1 LKRAV
6 VVIAGLT
13 LALASLSACTETP
26 SMNNSY
32 QSGDGTVTEIKPE
45 NRSEPITWSGLANDG
60 SPLGSVN
67 LPGVITVMNF
77 WYASCAPCRAE
88 APDLVELA
96 KEFEGK
102 VQFIG
107 VNVRDSADTANAFK
121 RSFNMDFPSIMDAE
135 SGDVVLAFTGV
146 VTPAAVPTT
155 LVIDR
160 EGRPAA
166 RVLGIAKKTTLRALI
181 TSVIE
186 EGAKD

>member
-1 LKRAV
+1 MRKAV
-6 VVIAGLT
+6 AVLLGAS
-13 LALASLSACTETP
+13 LALSLSACSETP
-26 SMNNSY
+26 SMNTVY

-45 NRSEPITWSGLANDG
+45 NRAAPVTWSGLANDG

-77 WYASCAPCRAE
+77 WYAACVPCRVE
-88 APDLVELA
+88 APDLVELS
-96 KEFEGK
+96 KEFEGQ

-107 VNVRDSADTANAFK
+107 VNVRDRAETANAFK

-135 SGDVVLAFTGV
+135 SGDVVLAFTGI

-166 RVLGIAKKTTLRALI
+166 RVLGLADKSTLRALI
-181 TSVIE
+181 KSVIA
-186 EGAKD
+186 EGQQD

>member
-1 LKRAV
+1 VRKAV

-13 LALASLSACTETP
+13 LALTSLTGCTETP
-26 SMNNSY
+26 SMNNTY
-32 QSGDGTVTEIKPE
+32 QSGDGTVTEIKPA
-45 NRSEPITWSGLANDG
+45 NRAEPVIWSGIANDG
-60 SPLGSVN
+60 LPLSSAN

-77 WYASCAPCRAE
+77 WYAACVACRVE
-88 APDLVELA
+88 TPDLVELA
-96 KEFEGK
+96 NEFEGK
-102 VQFIG
+102 VQFVG

-121 RSFNMDFPSIMDAE
+121 RKFKINFPSIMDAE

-146 VTPAAVPTT
+146 VTPSAVPTT

-166 RVLGIAKKTTLRALI
+166 RVLGIADKETLKALI

-186 EGAKD
+186 EGATN

>member
-1 LKRAV
+1 
-6 VVIAGLT
+6 
-13 LALASLSACTETP
+13 
-26 SMNNSY
+26 
-32 QSGDGTVTEIKPE
+32 
-45 NRSEPITWSGLANDG
+45 
-60 SPLGSVN
+60 
-67 LPGVITVMNF
+67 
-77 WYASCAPCRAE
+77 
-88 APDLVELA
+88 
-96 KEFEGK
+96 
-102 VQFIG
+102 
-107 VNVRDSADTANAFK
+107 
-121 RSFNMDFPSIMDAE
+121 MDFPSIMDAE